1 MRAVVEQLHTL
12 PAHVVLRT
20 VETAQVPHIAPD
32 RRLVIDGLG
41 YTDDGILPATARFGY
56 AGGSDVPAVLAKI
69 AERGGEAA
77 VDIDRATYFLS
88 TIELDQTD
96 APGMSAWR
104 KRLFLA
110 TSTLTADAGDQFGLP
125 RERTVRLGSRIP
137 L

>member
-1 MRAVVEQLHTL
+1 
-12 PAHVVLRT
+12 
-20 VETAQVPHIAPD
+20 
-32 RRLVIDGLG
+32 LVIDGLG
-41 YTDDGILPATARFGY
+41 YTDDGILHATARFGY
-56 AGGSDVPAVLAKI
+56 ADGSDVPAVLARI

-77 VDIDRATYFLS
+77 VDLDRATYFLS

-110 TSTLTADAGDQFGLP
+110 TSTLTADAADHFGLP